1 MIILTTSTGEQTLQ
15 VIPREYPDEIT
26 LTLRDDSTNTE
37 VSYSLENQEWQDYND
52 EWEVA
57 NFNWNDSGV
66 SFYEDNGYLYI
77 VVELGLVEGRYYD
90 LSIKDNSNNNI
101 IYKDKVFCTDQTIN
115 QDTNNY
121 YSVNTNQYVTE
132 DSYDNDYIII

>member
-15 VIPREYPDEIT
+15 VIPREYPNEIT

-37 VSYSLENQEWQDYND
+37 VSYSLENQEWQDYNN

-101 IYKDKVFCTDQTIN
+101 IYKDKIFCTDQTIN